1 MSSEV
6 VDSLEEGHKTN
17 YQTGLTA
24 LSIRPNLKY
33 TREMENTTLTLTLY
47 EQERLVDALNAEVTK
62 WMLIKGE
69 ILLGKRPNGSLEGC
83 DMILADAESLHARVK
98 VQVSQLG

>member
-1 MSSEV
+1 MKRP
-6 VDSLEEGHKTN
+6 L
-17 YQTGLTA
+17 A
-24 LSIRPNLKY
+24 LYSPPDPVYYK
-33 TREMENTTLTLTLY
+33 EMENTTLTLTLTPY

-62 WMLIKGE
+62 WMVIKTE